1 MVKKMTVEIYSER
14 EQISLIVFE
23 VGWEQFSIDLLDVKE
38 IVQSGQIRRLSKTLD
53 FVDGIYNYRGDI
65 IHIIDLHK
73 KLNLEEFRLY
83 KQKNVVES
91 KLEETEKEKESS
103 DETDEKEKV
112 IMEVSKEDDKK
123 FIIIVNIN
131 ENNIGFFVDKIINV
145 VHIKQ
150 EDLVQLSPIFQTS
163 IGIEYIKGIV
173 KFPDKPRI
181 LIDLGKILSESEQ
194 ITIQK
199 ELSSLL

>member
-1 MVKKMTVEIYSER
+1 MAAEIYSEK

-65 IHIIDLHK
+65 IHIINLHK

-83 KQKNVVES
+83 KHKNVVES
-91 KLEETEKEKESS
+91 NLEETKKEEESS
-103 DETDEKEKV
+103 DEITNEKEKV
-112 IMEVSKEDDKK
+112 IMEEVSKGNSKK

-145 VHIKQ
+145 VHINQ
-150 EDLVQLSPIFQTS
+150 EDMVQLSPIFQTS

-181 LIDLGKILSESEQ
+181 LIDLGKIISESEQ

-199 ELSSLL
+199 ELSSLV